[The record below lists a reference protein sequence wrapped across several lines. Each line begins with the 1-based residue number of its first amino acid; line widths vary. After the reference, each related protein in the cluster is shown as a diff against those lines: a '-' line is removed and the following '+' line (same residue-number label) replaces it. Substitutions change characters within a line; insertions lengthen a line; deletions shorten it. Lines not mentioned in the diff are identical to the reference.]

1 MRRTLATL
9 AGLTTGVLAAAGA
22 VLPVLPASAAP
33 PFTRVH
39 LDVDFTRPVDICA
52 FPVTA
57 HSEGRLTGK
66 EYRDETGVLVHEVD
80 NVQRNSTIRYTN
92 PANGRSIST
101 SLGGTVT
108 YDVRPDGSYTYVIA
122 GLERMFVAH
131 GQGPIAK
138 QVGRIEVDVAA
149 DGTQT
154 TVFRAG
160 RWDQDLN
167 GPICTYL
174 A

>member
-1 MRRTLATL
+1 M
-9 AGLTTGVLAAAGA
+9 
-22 VLPVLPASAAP
+22 
-33 PFTRVH
+33 H

-66 EYRDETGVLVHEVD
+66 EYRDENGVLVHEVD
-80 NVQRNSTIRYTN
+80 NVQRNYTISYTN

-108 YDVRPDGSYTYVIA
+108 YDFRPDGSYTYVIA
-122 GLERMFVAH
+122 GLERMFIAH

-154 TVFRAG
+154 TVFQAGSLGPGPQRADLHLSRLTQHRGSG
-160 RWDQDLN
+160 RPEPSWPSI
-167 GPICTYL
+167 G
-174 A
+174 

>member
-1 MRRTLATL
+1 MRRTLSAL
-9 AGLTTGVLAAAGA
+9 AGLTTGVLAAAA
-22 VLPVLPASAAP
+22 ALIPALPASAAP

-39 LDVDFTRPVDICA
+39 LVVDFTRPVDICA
-52 FPVTA
+52 FPVIA
-57 HSEGRLTGK
+57 HSGGTLTGK
-66 EYRDETGVLVHEVD
+66 EYRDSNGVLVHEVD
-80 NVQRNSTIRYTN
+80 NVQRNYTIAYSN

-108 YDVRPDGSYTYVIA
+108 YDFRPDGSYAYVIA
-122 GLERMFVAH
+122 GLERMFIAH

-138 QVGRIEVDVAA
+138 QVGRIVVDVAP

-154 TVFRAG
+154 TLFQAG
-160 RWDQDLN
+160 RWDGDLN
-167 GPICTYL
+167 GPICAYL